1 MGVIYKKQ
9 LNPIIFIAATLL
21 IVLNLPM
28 VFAEELEVFTNQQ
41 VYTTLHPLMVYGSG
55 SPGEPLVLR
64 LTAPDGTVAEFKQIM
79 ISSDG
84 IFNVKLLEWPVSSTS
99 FPYGTYT
106 LEVIPQSGTSERID
120 IKFASTVE
128 LEHVTIE
135 RDLRT
140 EVFAPEIAAT
150 NKPFR
155 VYVQVTS
162 DGLMVSGEVAKV
174 LSSSHLHSP
183 DGKVQTLARS
193 LEMLHEGL
201 YFVEYT
207 PRSEGTYIFHMVAF
221 SQGTQSHGSAATLVL
236 GQDIAG
242 LSRQVVTLN
251 EVLTSASDNVS
262 VLQSDIHGFGST
274 LEGASSKITDSVTTI
289 DTSVAAM
296 SSAVTN
302 IEEASLQVNSLLFPI
317 VGAIA
322 VILALQITIL
332 ARRR

>member
-1 MGVIYKKQ
+1 MN
-9 LNPIIFIAATLL
+9 LIIFISVTLL

-28 VFAEELEVFTNQQ
+28 VFAEELKVFTNQQ

-55 SPGEPLVLR
+55 SSNEPVVLR
-64 LTAPDGTVAEFKQIM
+64 LTSPDGTVAEFKQVM
-79 ISSDG
+79 INSDG
-84 IFNVKLLEWPVSSTS
+84 VFNVKLLEWPSSSTS

-106 LEVIPQSGTSERID
+106 LEAIQSGISQRID

-140 EVFAPEIAAT
+140 EVFAPEIAAA

-162 DGLMVSGEVAKV
+162 DGLMVSGEVAQV

-274 LEGASSKITDSVTTI
+274 LEGASSKISDSVTTI
-289 DTSVAAM
+289 DTSVTTM